1 MKFIAAH
8 TAIVS
13 QAEEG
18 KPFSF
23 FYLQAVEV
31 DDIHF
36 EKIKADLGFNDM
48 DDDEDSP
55 MCMADLTKCSS
66 FNLYSIRQFVKPIT
80 PDCTPLHEL
89 HPNLKCSSTM
99 PDFVIPY
106 VEGLKL
112 GEWLG
117 FDHELSREL
126 SEKFCEYPSVDG
138 FISYLSEC
146 DVKNPSDLESNL
158 IEGKF
163 TVKFS
168 EQSITPSLIIE
179 SWDFKKLGGLDVK
192 QAERLQGAFDRYC
205 RDVSNDNYS
214 ATQTVQYTQAK
225 AELLSLKGCKPEFC

>member
-8 TAIVS
+8 TAIIS

-36 EKIKADLGFNDM
+36 EQIKAELGFDDM
-48 DDDEDSP
+48 DDDEDTP
-55 MCMADLTKCSS
+55 MCMADLPNCNS
-66 FNLYSIRQFVKPIT
+66 FNMHSIKGFINPIT
-80 PDCTPLHEL
+80 PDCKPLHEL

-99 PDFVIPY
+99 SDFVIPY

-117 FDHELSREL
+117 FVHELSREL
-126 SEKFCEYPSVDG
+126 SEKFCEYPGVDG
-138 FISYLSEC
+138 FISYLSER
-146 DVKNPSDLESNL
+146 DVKNLSDLESNL

-179 SWDFKKLGGLDVK
+179 SWDFKKIGGLDVK

-205 RDVSNDNYS
+205 RAVSNDNYS
-214 ATQTVQYTQAK
+214 ATQTVQYAQAQ
-225 AELLSLKGCKPEFC
+225 AELLSLKGCKPESW